1 MANILEELYNG
12 ELYPAENFTS
22 LSDEYRQLRRKNF
35 ILHTDFIQKLQQLE
49 PPLDEEFITIIDE
62 QIKEI
67 PLQFYAAFAA
77 GFKTGAK
84 IMVKVFDDEQ

>member
-35 ILHTDFIQKLQQLE
+35 I
-49 PPLDEEFITIIDE
+49 
-62 QIKEI
+62 
-67 PLQFYAAFAA
+67 
-77 GFKTGAK
+77 
-84 IMVKVFDDEQ
+84 